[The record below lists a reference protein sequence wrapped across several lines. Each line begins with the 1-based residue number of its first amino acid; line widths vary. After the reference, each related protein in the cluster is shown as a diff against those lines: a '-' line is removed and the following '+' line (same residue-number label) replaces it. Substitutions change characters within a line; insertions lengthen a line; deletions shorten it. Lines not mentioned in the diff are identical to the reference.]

1 MGAYDGAATEQ
12 HFKKDLEFYIE
23 YSYFSTPLNH
33 INQQRKTEVGNP
45 LEILESHQSY
55 EYS

>member
-1 MGAYDGAATEQ
+1 MGAYDGATTEQ
-12 HFKKDLEFYIE
+12 HFKKDLEFDME

-45 LEILESHQSY
+45 LEILEIHQSY
-55 EYS
+55 EI